1 MKAWGFEENLQ
12 TLNALEKAYAQVGRY
27 YHNAQHIQAC
37 SKHFE
42 VIESKLSHPREVE
55 LALWF
60 HDAIYKIFSSNN
72 EKNSAQWARDFL
84 LTNDAAQDAAGRV
97 YDLILATEHN
107 APAATLEASYLV
119 DIVLSIL
126 GINPGAALK
135 MHFSRDSRVSSVLES
150 SFTSCKLRLSGR
162 CFLALTKKILFLE
175 VPPNVYAQFEQNIRR
190 EYRVVPS
197 TIYRK
202 KRIAVLQSFLVRE
215 KIFNNEPFY
224 SLLEAQARVN
234 VEGAVARLTT

>member
-12 TLNALEKAYAQVGRY
+12 TLNALEKAYAQKGRY

-37 SKHFE
+37 LKHFE
-42 VIESKLSHPREVE
+42 VIESKLENPCEVE

-72 EKNSAQWARDFL
+72 EKNSALWARDFL
-84 LTNDAAQDAAGRV
+84 LANGTAQDAAGRV

-107 APAATLEASYLV
+107 APAATLDASYLV
-119 DIVLSIL
+119 DIDLSIL
-126 GINPGAALK
+126 GEN
-135 MHFSRDSRVSSVLES
+135 
-150 SFTSCKLRLSGR
+150 
-162 CFLALTKKILFLE
+162 
-175 VPPNVYAQFEQNIRR
+175 PNVYAQFEQNIRR

-202 KRIAVLQSFLVRE
+202 KRIAVLQSFLARE

-224 SLLEAQARVN
+224 SLLEAKARVN
-234 VEGAVARLTT
+234 VEGAVARLTA

>member
-1 MKAWGFEENLQ
+1 MDKAQWLKLMKSWGFEENLQ
-12 TLNALEKAYAQVGRY
+12 TLSDLEKAYAQAGRY

-37 SKHFE
+37 LKHYD

-72 EKNSAQWARDFL
+72 EKNSALWARDFL

-107 APAATLEASYLV
+107 APAATLDASYLV
-119 DIVLSIL
+119 DIDLSIL
-126 GINPGAALK
+126 GAN
-135 MHFSRDSRVSSVLES
+135 
-150 SFTSCKLRLSGR
+150 
-162 CFLALTKKILFLE
+162 
-175 VPPNVYAQFEQNIRR
+175 PNVYAQFEQNIRR